1 MARRAPQRAEVVSTE
16 RITPKMVR
24 IVLSAPG
31 GGPLALDPAGNT
43 DAYVK
48 VILPRPGSGVV
59 EPFDMEE
66 VKARIPAEDWP
77 VMRTYTIRWFDAETG
92 RVALDFVVHSGEGIA
107 GPWAEHAKPGDQV
120 QVAGPGGAYAPDPE
134 ADWHLLVG
142 DESALPAI
150 ATALEAMPEGAKV
163 HAFIEVADP
172 AEEQTLLT
180 AAHAQ
185 VRWIHRSEAT
195 GGPGEDLVRAVTE
208 LEFPPGRVH
217 AFVHGDA
224 MTVKEL
230 RSWLRFTKEVPRQ
243 DLSISGYW
251 RRGNNDEQWRAAK
264 KQWNAEVDA
273 EELAR
278 AAS

>member
-1 MARRAPQRAEVVSTE
+1 MPRVAQRAEVVSTE
-16 RITPKMVR
+16 RITPHMVR
-24 IVLSAPG
+24 VVLSAPDG
-31 GGPLALDPAGNT
+31 APLATDPAGNT

-59 EPFDMEE
+59 EPFDLDE

-77 VMRTYTIRWFDAETG
+77 VMRTYTIRWFDPASG
-92 RVALDFVVHSGEGIA
+92 RVALDFVVHGGEGIA
-107 GPWAEHAKPGDQV
+107 GPWADRARPGDQV
-120 QVAGPGGAYAPDPE
+120 QLRGPGGGYAPDPA

-150 ATALEAMPEGAKV
+150 ATALEAMPEGARV
-163 HAFIEVADP
+163 HAFIEVAEP

-185 VRWIHRSEAT
+185 VHWIHRSSAT

-224 MTVKEL
+224 LTVKEI
-230 RSWLRFTKEVPRQ
+230 RSWLRFTKQVPKE
-243 DLSISGYW
+243 DLSASGYW
-251 RRGNNDEQWRAAK
+251 RRGNDDEQWRAAK
-264 KQWNAEVDA
+264 KQWKAEVDA
-273 EELAR
+273 EELAH